1 MALLSFSNVSKSYW
15 RGAHEIVALRD
26 ATFDLHAGDFA
37 AVLGDRCAG
46 KTTLLR
52 VAAGVEAPDTGAVAF
67 EDRELGRMSDDQR
80 ADLWSRALGCVWGG
94 TPWAAR
100 RAIDAVCVPLLGR
113 GLRYGEVRRRAAEAL
128 ARWDVGDAANAALH
142 ELSDAERRR
151 VAFAEALVR
160 RPRVLLADDP
170 TETLNLVER
179 NHVLANLQRIVREER
194 IAVLMTT
201 TDASGAAGIN
211 RLFVLVGNGEV
222 REAQSL
228 QPAPVIPLPTRAQ
241 ARGGDA

>member
-1 MALLSFSNVSKSYW
+1 MALLSFSDVRKSYW

-26 ATFDLHAGDFA
+26 ATFDLQAGDFA
-37 AVLGDRCAG
+37 AVLGDRCTG

-52 VAAGVEAPDTGAVAF
+52 VAAGIEPADAGSVTFDG
-67 EDRELGRMSDDQR
+67 RELPAMSDAQR
-80 ADLWSRALGCVWGG
+80 AELWSRALASVWAGA
-94 TPWAAR
+94 PWSAR
-100 RAIDAVCVPLLGR
+100 RALDAVCVPLLGS
-113 GLRYGEVRRRAAEAL
+113 GLRRREVRRRAFEEL
-128 ARWDVGDAANAALH
+128 TRWDVGDAANAAMH
-142 ELSDAERRR
+142 ELSAAERQR

-201 TDASGAAGIN
+201 TDATGAAGIN
-211 RLFVLVGNGEV
+211 RLFVLVGNGEL

-228 QPAPVIPLPTRAQ
+228 QPAPVIPLPTRAT